1 MSNRMTSSQRAVPR
15 RGDKKEWVV
24 LEGEILV
31 LKVRRLF
38 SSGNFKMRYLRFC
51 KSSPP
56 AFSTW
61 EKNLCSRGLQ
71 PLDVLAVGWTP
82 PAECLKS
89 HIPCTQLSTWHSWL
103 SSIWRKELEIDNR
116 YTLFYT
122 ASVYYVWR
130 LRQKGDTLQG
140 RAWFWELLHTWHP

>member
-1 MSNRMTSSQRAVPR
+1 MTSSQRAVPR

-56 AFSTW
+56 AFST
-61 EKNLCSRGLQ
+61 
-71 PLDVLAVGWTP
+71 
-82 PAECLKS
+82 
-89 HIPCTQLSTWHSWL
+89 
-103 SSIWRKELEIDNR
+103 
-116 YTLFYT
+116 
-122 ASVYYVWR
+122 
-130 LRQKGDTLQG
+130 
-140 RAWFWELLHTWHP
+140 